1 MDIING
7 SFRKKMKPK
16 NADGNG
22 LNVITKIIKNTKR
35 RKANLRFVNQES
47 ENKMKQQ
54 IPESL
59 RKKLSDA
66 GKKGW
71 LKRVEKAK
79 QESQEQKVETNE
91 SK

>member
-54 IPESL
+54 MGLLGQRDLLKNYSL
-59 RKKLSDA
+59 DQIFLHQIEP
-66 GKKGW
+66 
-71 LKRVEKAK
+71 LYYE
-79 QESQEQKVETNE
+79 
-91 SK
+91 